1 VQQLAQHDDDI
12 DEYKAVEKYLH
23 VVPKKYTQLA
33 LSMETLMDLSTL
45 PIEEVTGRVKVVD
58 DHEEPL
64 PANLISVE
72 GKLLFIEERWLT
84 RQNEKMQE
92 GSSSSKDCRRQLCK
106 KGDDSDTGGG
116 GGKGG
121 GGGGGERK
129 VTCDDTCL
137 NLGRYGHWANDCC

>member
-1 VQQLAQHDDDI
+1 
-12 DEYKAVEKYLH
+12 
-23 VVPKKYTQLA
+23 
-33 LSMETLMDLSTL
+33 MDLSTL

-106 KGDDSDTGGG
+106 KGGDSDTGGG

-137 NLGRYGHWANDCC
+137 NLGHYGHWANDCC